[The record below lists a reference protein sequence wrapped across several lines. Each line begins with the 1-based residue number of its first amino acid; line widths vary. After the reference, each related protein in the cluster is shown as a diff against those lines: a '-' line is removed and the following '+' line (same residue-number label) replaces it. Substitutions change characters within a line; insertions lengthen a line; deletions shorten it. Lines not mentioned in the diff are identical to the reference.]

1 MINEIGLATCEEC
14 YKEFDL
20 TDPVQNDEWYMGHDC
35 EA

>member
-1 MINEIGLATCEEC
+1 MVNIIGTVECPEC

-20 TDPVQNDEWYMGHDC
+20 TDPVQNDEWYLGHDC